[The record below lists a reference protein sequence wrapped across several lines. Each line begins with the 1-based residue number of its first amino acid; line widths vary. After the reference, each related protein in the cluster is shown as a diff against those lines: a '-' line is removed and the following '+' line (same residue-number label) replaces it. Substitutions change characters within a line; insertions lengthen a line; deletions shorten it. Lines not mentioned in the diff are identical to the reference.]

1 MPVSVQLAALPPL
14 LEEAARDGVES
25 EIGQWAAVASVVTGA
40 LMTALGHGGPAP
52 TPHFE
57 WRCVRLVRDG
67 RGLPKLQ
74 PPLLTIGLVCATT
87 AALTNALIP
96 PSSSHALARLSLLPR
111 AA

>member
-14 LEEAARDGVES
+14 LEEVARDGVES

-57 WRCVRLVRDG
+57 WRVVPASAVFGVFVWFAMGVDFPNSSRRFS
-67 RGLPKLQ
+67 
-74 PPLLTIGLVCATT
+74 GLV
-87 AALTNALIP
+87 
-96 PSSSHALARLSLLPR
+96 
-111 AA
+111 